1 MVEFKIEGTDIT
13 AAINVQEYNINQTA
27 IYESWTDGNL
37 REHRNTVREKIAGTF
52 PVGFAS
58 YADLQ
63 TFVALLNSARQPDGY
78 YNIES
83 SVNNLP
89 DTVEYQ
95 AFIETTATGRY
106 DDLNGRVWLVM
117 TVTVTER

>member
-13 AAINVQEYNINQTA
+13 PAIDVQNYNVNRTE

-37 REHRNTVREKIAGTF
+37 REHRNTVRGKIAGTF

-58 YADLQ
+58 YEDLQ
-63 TFVALLNSARQPDGY
+63 AFTTLLASERQADGY
-78 YNIES
+78 YNVKS
-83 SVNNLP
+83 SVNNIS
-89 DTVEYQ
+89 TQVEYQ
-95 AFIETTATGRY
+95 AFIETTATGKY

>member
-1 MVEFKIEGTDIT
+1 MVFFKIGSTDIT
-13 AAINVQEYNINQTA
+13 PTIDVQNYNVNRTE

-37 REHRNTVREKIAGTF
+37 REHRNTVRGKIAGTF

-95 AFIETTATGRY
+95 AFVETTATGKY

-117 TVTVTER
+117 SVTVTER

>member
-1 MVEFKIEGTDIT
+1 MVFFKIESTDIT
-13 AAINVQEYNINQTA
+13 PAINVQEYNVNQTA

-37 REHRNTVREKIAGTF
+37 REHRNTVRSKIGGTF
-52 PVGFAS
+52 QVGFAS

-95 AFIETTATGRY
+95 AFIETTATGKY

-117 TVTVTER
+117 AVTITER